1 MNHEDLEDIAQEDKI
16 KRKMAIDELSQ
27 FLDLGLNNRID
38 LESQIMRGISIKLTE
53 YEHELID
60 VVAKTIGKSKSKVLQ
75 ELIGSYMDAAYASY
89 LKGLYQ
95 QGDLSTDNMNFEG
108 LIEHLKKD
116 ASELQKIGVNGF
128 DVFMLLRMGY
138 TNEGLDLYSQKSFST
153 KLGHSNE

>member
-1 MNHEDLEDIAQEDKI
+1 MEETLRPRVRVAGILIENNKI
-16 KRKMAIDELSQ
+16 L
-27 FLDLGLNNRID
+27 
-38 LESQIMRGISIKLTE
+38 
-53 YEHELID
+53 
-60 VVAKTIGKSKSKVLQ
+60 
-75 ELIGSYMDAAYASY
+75 
-89 LKGLYQ
+89 
-95 QGDLSTDNMNFEG
+95 